1 MKRSKA
7 HQIVP
12 ALIMTGAA
20 AVPLVTT
27 VEILTHVPGT
37 GGGIALPASAPVAAT
52 SPRPSPRS
60 SGGVNPASSSGTHS
74 FQGPVVNGPFGPVQA
89 TITLTGK
96 KITSVAISA
105 PQDNPRSA
113 GINQQAVPYLQSETL
128 QAQSAQINGVSGAT
142 ITSQA
147 YAQSL
152 QGALAQAQSQVNAV
166 TGGQQSATGTAGA
179 SAGTAQSPSIS
190 TFGDD

>member
-1 MKRSKA
+1 MKHHKA
-7 HQIVP
+7 HQIIP
-12 ALIMTGAA
+12 ALIMAGTA
-20 AVPLVTT
+20 AVPVVTT
-27 VEILTHVPGT
+27 VEILTHVPG
-37 GGGIALPASAPVAAT
+37 GGSAIALPSSAPVAAAPPKT
-52 SPRPSPRS
+52 SPQRS
-60 SGGVNPASSSGTHS
+60 SGPNPASSGGTRTL
-74 FQGPVVNGPFGPVQA
+74 QGPVVNGPFGAVQA
-89 TITLTGK
+89 TITLSGK
-96 KITSVAISA
+96 KITNVAISA

-152 QGALAQAQSQVNAV
+152 QGALTQAQSQGNSVA
-166 TGGQQSATGTAGA
+166 GGQTSSTGTAGA
-179 SAGTAQSPSIS
+179 SAGTAQSPSVS

>member
-1 MKRSKA
+1 MKHHKA

-12 ALIMTGAA
+12 ALIMAGTAA
-20 AVPLVTT
+20 IPVVTT
-27 VEILTHVPGT
+27 VEILTHVPGA
-37 GGGIALPASAPVAAT
+37 GSGIALPASAPVAAAPPKT
-52 SPRPSPRS
+52 SPQS
-60 SGGVNPASSSGTHS
+60 SGGPNPASSGGTRTL
-74 FQGPVVNGPFGPVQA
+74 QGPVVNGPFGAVQA

-96 KITSVAISA
+96 KITNVTISA

-128 QAQSAQINGVSGAT
+128 QAQSAQINAVSGAT

-152 QGALAQAQSQVNAV
+152 QGALDQARSQVSAV
-166 TGGQQSATGTAGA
+166 AGGQQSSTGTAGA
-179 SAGTAQSPSIS
+179 SAGTAQSPSVS